1 MEAILKVT
9 PEQLINTSNEFSGI
23 GSTICNLTS
32 SMMEKMTNL
41 AGVFE
46 SEEATAYIAKA
57 RGLEDDIEKL
67 NGMIS
72 EHVNDLNEMA
82 QNYTAANTSNAS
94 LIDGLSSDVIV

>member
-9 PEQLINTSNEFSGI
+9 PEQLINTANEFSAV
-23 GSTICNLTS
+23 GSTVCNLTT

-41 AGVFE
+41 SGVFE

-57 RGLEDDIEKL
+57 RGLEDDIEKM
-67 NGMIS
+67 NGMIR

-82 QNYTAANTSNAS
+82 QRYISANTSNAS
-94 LIDGLSSDVIV
+94 LIDSLSSDVIV

>member
-9 PEQLINTSNEFSGI
+9 PEQLINTSNEFSAI
-23 GSTICNLTS
+23 GSTVCNLTS

-41 AGVFE
+41 AGIFE
-46 SEEATAYIAKA
+46 SDEATAYISKA

-67 NGMIS
+67 NGMIR

-82 QNYTAANTSNAS
+82 QKYISANASNES
-94 LIDGLSSDVIV
+94 LIDSLSSDVIV

>member
-23 GSTICNLTS
+23 GSTVCNLTS
-32 SMMEKMTNL
+32 AMMEKMTNL
-41 AGVFE
+41 AGIFE
-46 SEEATAYIAKA
+46 SEEASSYIAKA

-67 NGMIS
+67 NGMIR

-82 QNYTAANTSNAS
+82 QKYITANSSNAS
-94 LIDGLSSDVIV
+94 LIDSLSADVIV